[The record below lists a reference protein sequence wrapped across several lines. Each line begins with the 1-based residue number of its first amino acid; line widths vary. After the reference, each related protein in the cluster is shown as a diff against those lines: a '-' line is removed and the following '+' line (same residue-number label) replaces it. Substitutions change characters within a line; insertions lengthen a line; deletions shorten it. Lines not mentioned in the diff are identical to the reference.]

1 MYESGLLS
9 IVFREER
16 GVWDKL
22 IRLEVFWAQKNAFLQ
37 VHLHI
42 TFKFLPSGPVNGK
55 DVVPGF
61 ESRLKGATSKERFI
75 QHKLTKAQ
83 LSECEFLILVLEWGT
98 LFSSKT

>member
-1 MYESGLLS
+1 MVVWLLG
-9 IVFREER
+9 VVTREER
-16 GVWDKL
+16 DVWDKL
-22 IRLEVFWAQKNAFLQ
+22 IRLKVFGAQENAFLQ
-37 VHLHI
+37 VHLHV
-42 TFKFLPSGPVNGK
+42 TLKFLPSGPVNGK

-61 ESRLKGATSKERFI
+61 ESCLKGATSKERFI